1 MTDLPSDNDVA
12 TRVRRSFARQG
23 MMAAIGA
30 TLGSVSPGRVTIML
44 RPGAANAQQNGF
56 VHAGAV
62 SAIAN
67 SAVGYAALT
76 LMPPGRNV
84 LTTEF
89 KINLLA
95 PATGDRLVA
104 EGRIVKAGRTLTIGQ
119 AEVFAETGDDRT
131 LVALLTATLIG
142 VDER

>member
-12 TRVRRSFARQG
+12 TRVGRSFARQG

-30 TLGSVSPGRVTIML
+30 TLGSVAPGRVTIVL
-44 RPGAANAQQNGF
+44 RPGAGNAQQNGF

-62 SAIAN
+62 SAIAD